1 MKQFTSFLF
10 ASVLGAVSVLG
21 IQKLVE
27 EESTQETS
35 TIVQQNNTN
44 KVAKLLTSGPD
55 GPTAPL
61 NFIDA
66 ANNSMESV
74 VHIRSLQ
81 EYKAQTRREQRIF
94 DLFGAPRP
102 SRSSG
107 SGVIISNKGYI
118 VTNNHVIENSTQV
131 EVILSDKRKVRAT
144 VIGTDPSTDLAV
156 LKIQADNIKAI
167 QLGDSDKVQVGEWVL
182 AVGNPFEL
190 TSTVTAGIVSAKGR
204 DISILEGQS
213 IESFIQTD
221 AAVNPGNSG
230 GALVNS
236 KGDLIGINTAIAT
249 PTGTYAGYSFAVP
262 VNLARKVIQDLIEF
276 GEVKRAYLGIQ
287 IIEIDS
293 DFAKEYNLSTTEG
306 VYVEGIV
313 ENGGAE
319 KAGIRRGDV
328 ITAVNNKNIT
338 SVAELQEQ
346 IASRNRNVV
355 VAIQVLRQNKYKK
368 FKVRLSE

>member
-1 MKQFTSFLF
+1 MKQFTSFLL

-21 IQKLVE
+21 IQKFVE
-27 EESTQETS
+27 KEQVVVPTETVYQQQKN
-35 TIVQQNNTN
+35 TIP
-44 KVAKLLTSGPD
+44 KVLTGSPLGPK
-55 GPTAPL
+55 AP
-61 NFIDA
+61 NDFIEA

-81 EYKAQTRREQRIF
+81 EYKAQSRREQRIF

-102 SRSSG
+102 SKSSG
-107 SGVIISNKGYI
+107 SGVIISDKGYI

-131 EVILSDKRKVRAT
+131 EVILSDKRKVLAK
-144 VIGTDPSTDLAV
+144 VVGTDPSTDLAV
-156 LKIQADNIKAI
+156 LKIEARNIKAI
-167 QLGDSDKVQVGEWVL
+167 QLGNSDKVQVGEWVL
-182 AVGNPFEL
+182 AVGNPFDL

-236 KGDLIGINTAIAT
+236 RGDLIGINTAIAT

-262 VNLARKVIQDLIEF
+262 VNLARKVVQDLIDY
-276 GEVKRAYLGIQ
+276 GEVKRAYLGIE

-293 DFAKEYNLSTTEG
+293 DFAKEYNLSTVEG
-306 VYVEGIV
+306 VYVKNIIP
-313 ENGGAE
+313 NGGAD
-319 KAGIRRGDV
+319 KAGIRSGD
-328 ITAVNNKNIT
+328 IIIAINNKNIT

-355 VAIQVLRQNKYKK
+355 VNIQVLRQKKYKK